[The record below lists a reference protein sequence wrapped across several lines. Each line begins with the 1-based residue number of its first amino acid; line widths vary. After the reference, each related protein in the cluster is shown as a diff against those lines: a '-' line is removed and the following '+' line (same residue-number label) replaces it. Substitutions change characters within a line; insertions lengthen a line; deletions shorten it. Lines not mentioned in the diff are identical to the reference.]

1 VAAVWVEVAVKDH
14 KSLDN
19 AIKLLERWKTQVVLV
34 PGVRSPQNP
43 SFGNRVLLPV
53 SSEMEVIVTAKDTFY
68 LEARSRTQDLLSLKW
83 MLRAAGYRIGST
95 WHEGEASSSL
105 GVETHWN
112 AKRIEQLQ
120 RCDALAV
127 ICGRGEES
135 PLQVAVLAGF
145 AVARGLSVIWI
156 GDRVQIMSHFETVQ
170 QFNTAEDFRKQLLLQ
185 VDLRFMCAK
194 QRQLAA

>member
-1 VAAVWVEVAVKDH
+1 V
-14 KSLDN
+14 S
-19 AIKLLERWKTQVVLV
+19 
-34 PGVRSPQNP
+34 GVRSPQNP
-43 SFGNRVLLPV
+43 RFGNRILLPV

-68 LEARSRTQDLLSLKW
+68 LEAPSRTQDLLSLKW

-127 ICGRGEES
+127 ICGRGEA
-135 PLQVAVLAGF
+135 PPPQVAVLAGF
-145 AVARGLSVIWI
+145 ALAYGLSVIWI
-156 GDRVQIMSHFETVQ
+156 GARVQIMSHFATVQ
-170 QFNTAEDFRKQLLLQ
+170 QFNTAEDFRKQLLLKM
-185 VDLRFMCAK
+185 DLRFMHAR